1 MTPTTPGTPTAPT
14 ATPDGVAA
22 LVAGELVAS
31 PESTWSPVLHP
42 HDGSVVARVG
52 AASTADVEAA
62 VQAAGR
68 AAEGWRAESAEER
81 AAALRAL
88 AASLRADAEVLA
100 TTIVAETGKLRAEA
114 LAEVELSCRY
124 LEWFA
129 SIAPSGEPRQATPA
143 ARVALT
149 PVGVVA
155 AVTPWNFPLSIPVR
169 KIAAAVAA
177 GCPVVLKPSPLAPA
191 TAIDLVLRCQRHLPP
206 GVVGLVLGGRDEGLA
221 LACSTEVRA
230 VSFTGSTEAGVHL
243 ATRLAATLTRSVL
256 ELGGRAPAIVLPG
269 SDLERAAGTLMV
281 AKFRNNGASCIAA
294 NNVFVHE
301 SQRDALLDVLA
312 DRVHALRGGD
322 PDDAATTLGP
332 QRTPEHAAGLAAL
345 AAQAERAGC
354 SVVRSDPVD
363 GGSACHTP
371 AALVHADRDIDSW
384 EREVFG
390 PLLQVRGFDDVDRL
404 VQEVNSW
411 RRGLGGYVIAP
422 EQEPATAVARR
433 LRIGIVGIDTG
444 TPNSPEV
451 PFGGFDLAGWGRE
464 GSSAGLEA
472 FLEHQTLAYGTSAA
486 PGDDHG

>member
-1 MTPTTPGTPTAPT
+1 MRPTT
-14 ATPDGVAA
+14 TPDGIAA
-22 LVAGELVAS
+22 LVAGDLVAS
-31 PESTWSPVLHP
+31 PERTWSTVLHP
-42 HDGSVVARVG
+42 HDGAVVARVG
-52 AASTADVEAA
+52 AASTADVEAC

-68 AAEGWRAESAEER
+68 AAEGWRAVPAGER
-81 AAALRAL
+81 ARALRAL
-88 AASLRADAEVLA
+88 AADLRAAAETLA
-100 TTIVAETGKLRAEA
+100 TLIVAESGKLRAEA
-114 LAEVELSCRY
+114 LAEVDLSCRY

-129 SIAPSGEPRQATPA
+129 SITPDGEPRQTTPA

-169 KIAAAVAA
+169 KIAAALAA

-191 TAIDLVLRCQRHLPP
+191 TAVDLVLRCQQHLPP
-206 GVVGLVLGGRDEGLA
+206 GVVGLVLGGREEGLA
-221 LACSTEVRA
+221 LAGSAGVRA

-269 SDLERAAGTLMV
+269 SDLERAADTLMV

-301 SQRDALLDVLA
+301 SQLEPLIDVLA
-312 DRVHALRGGD
+312 DRVQALQSGD

-332 QRTPEHAAGLAAL
+332 QRTPEHARTIAGL
-345 AAQAERAGC
+345 AAQAERGGC
-354 SVVRSDPVD
+354 RVVRSAPVD
-363 GGSACHTP
+363 EDSGCHTP
-371 AALVHADRDIDSW
+371 AALVHADREIESW

-390 PLLQVRGFDDVDRL
+390 PLLQVRGFRDVDRV
-404 VQEVNSW
+404 VQEVNEW
-411 RRGLGGYVIAP
+411 QRGLGGYVVAP
-422 EQEPATAVARR
+422 EQEHATALARR

-464 GSSAGLEA
+464 GSMPGLEA
-472 FLEHQTLAYGTSAA
+472 FLEHQTLAYGPPVT
-486 PGDDHG
+486 GDDHG